1 MQERILTTD
10 HTPVLRARLTVRR
23 VDVCSIKLA
32 IRDTKHQTC
41 SLGNRRQFEKQTNV
55 NVWIHHNT
63 HHPNVKKESSTLN
76 ETTHNN

>member
-10 HTPVLRARLTVRR
+10 HTPVLRARLTVRT

-41 SLGNRRQFEKQTNV
+41 SLGNRRQFEEHTNV
-55 NVWIHHNT
+55 NV
-63 HHPNVKKESSTLN
+63 
-76 ETTHNN
+76 